1 MRNTGKQQTV
11 ILKKLFRPI
20 DIAPLVFFRVVVGG
34 LITIELAGEIIT
46 DYGADYFHTDF
57 HFSYLFFEWL
67 KPWPSFWMH
76 LHFAFNVLMALFV
89 TLGLYYRASALLL
102 CLGTT
107 SAFLMEKSVY
117 INHTYLYCLTAFL
130 MIFIPAHKAWSLDVR
145 RKPRL
150 EQSSV
155 PAWTLWILL
164 FQISVVYIFA
174 GLAKLNPDWFRGTPL
189 NIWLPARSHYFI
201 IGPLLAQPWLPYVM
215 SWGGAAFD
223 LLVVPLMLWRFTR
236 RWTFFIALTFHF
248 TNVCIFGIGTFPW
261 YSMAMTAL
269 FFPPHSFRKLPLL
282 RKKLPAY
289 VPLNFNKLLQPA
301 AKKAIAVFLALY
313 MLVQI
318 AVPLRQYTYAGNSSW
333 TEAGHNFSWH
343 MMLRSKR
350 GGSIY
355 YRVVDPASGEEWQV
369 DPRNYITPHQYR
381 SMTGKPD
388 MILELAHH
396 IRDKYARDGYEGVE
410 VYAHCS
416 VEFNGR
422 PNLLLTDT
430 TVNLSQ
436 ESRRLGPYSWVLPFE
451 ED

>member
-1 MRNTGKQQTV
+1 
-11 ILKKLFRPI
+11 
-20 DIAPLVFFRVVVGG
+20 
-34 LITIELAGEIIT
+34 
-46 DYGADYFHTDF
+46 
-57 HFSYLFFEWL
+57 
-67 KPWPSFWMH
+67 
-76 LHFAFNVLMALFV
+76 MALFV
-89 TLGLYYRASALLL
+89 TLGLYYRISALLL

-130 MIFIPAHKAWSLDVR
+130 MIFIPAHKAWSLDVK
-145 RKPRL
+145 RKPQL

-155 PAWTLWILL
+155 PAWMLWILL

-174 GLAKLNPDWFRGTPL
+174 GLAKLNPDWFSGTPL

-236 RWTFFIALTFHF
+236 RWTFPLALIFHF
-248 TNVCIFGIGTFPW
+248 TNVLIFGIGTFPW

-269 FFPPHSFRKLPLL
+269 FFPPHTFRKLPLL

-289 VPLNFNKLLQPA
+289 VPLNFNKLLRPTL
-301 AKKAIAVFLALY
+301 KKAIAVFLALY

-350 GGSIY
+350 GGSLHY
-355 YRVVDPASGEEWQV
+355 KVVDPASGEEWQV
-369 DPRNYITPHQYR
+369 DPVNYVTLHQYR

-396 IRDKYARDGYEGVE
+396 IRDRYARDGYKGVE
-410 VYAHCS
+410 VYAHCT

-422 PNLLLTDT
+422 PNLQLTDT

-436 ESRRLGPYSWVLPFE
+436 ESRQLGPYSWVLPFE
-451 ED
+451 QH